1 MARDWARDSS
11 RARAAAACLVFVAL
25 AVFAAAP
32 AFAQLGPQ
40 FGERYALVIGNSD
53 YAHVEDLPNTA
64 RDAEAMAEALEALR
78 FTVYKGIDLTAGE
91 FEGLIENFAAAA
103 AEADTVVFY
112 YAGHGFQLDGLNH
125 LAPVDAV
132 LRDRARIDAET
143 LVLDDV
149 VARIHRRQ
157 RQTIVFLDAC
167 RNNPLPASARDGT
180 GSGLAQVGTGDGIFV
195 AFATQP
201 GNVSYDGTGKNS
213 PFTEALLTHIGKPNR
228 NISSLMIDV
237 RNEVSDRTLGRQVP
251 WDQSSLRADFHFNP
265 GTPAGQQVAARV
277 PVGGGLVIGRPSDSA
292 IRGRDDPGAV
302 IPADP
307 PPRQNTSLTI
317 GPAPMAAPEAPAQSG
332 PATRPATVAAPR
344 MLSQTAT
351 APVKPRAR
359 PEQMMAAVT
368 ARPTPDT
375 VAPES
380 SARATPDTVAPE
392 SNTRATS
399 DTVAPAAS
407 ARATPDKVAALA
419 TTGSGR
425 AEIVTAAPTA
435 RAQAPATV
443 TRTAALAQ
451 PETVSD
457 AAGSARI
464 ERLRPDR
471 EWFPDDAAEPAE
483 TGEER
488 QTAALGP
495 VEPLEPEPEASRE
508 PLIDQQELARSIQSD
523 LARLGCYR
531 MTVDGV
537 WGPGSRNS
545 LAQFYRE
552 KGEAAPSLEPSTDV
566 LAMLQDESGTVCAPP
581 RRAKTPQVAAPT
593 QKKKAPAAKAQPA
606 PQAPARAKAQ
616 PAPQRPTA
624 SAPQAPAAA
633 PKTPRIIGF

>member
-1 MARDWARDSS
+1 MARVSARI
-11 RARAAAACLVFVAL
+11 RAAAASLVFVAL
-25 AVFAAAP
+25 LVFGAAP
-32 AFAQLGPQ
+32 AFAQ

-53 YAHVEDLPNTA
+53 YAHVENLPNTA

-91 FEGLIENFAAAA
+91 FERLIENFDAAATD
-103 AEADTVVFY
+103 ADAVVFY

-132 LRDRARIDAET
+132 LRDRAQIGAET
-143 LVLDDV
+143 FVLDEI
-149 VARIHRRQ
+149 VARIHRRG

-167 RNNPLPASARDGT
+167 RNNPLPLSARDGT
-180 GSGLAQVGTGDGIFV
+180 GSGLASGLAQVGTGDGIFV

-265 GTPAGQQVAARV
+265 GLPAGQQVAAIESGR
-277 PVGGGLVIGRPSDSA
+277 GGLVIGRPGDSA
-292 IRGRDDPGAV
+292 AVDTVPGLG
-302 IPADP
+302 PA
-307 PPRQNTSLTI
+307 PRQSPITI
-317 GPAPMAAPEAPAQSG
+317 GPAPALPPAVTEPTG
-332 PATRPATVAAPR
+332 PAAQPPE
-344 MLSQTAT
+344 TAT
-351 APVKPRAR
+351 APVKPRPR
-359 PEQMMAAVT
+359 PEQLMATVSPRAM
-368 ARPTPDT
+368 PDT
-375 VAPES
+375 VAPAS
-380 SARATPDTVAPE
+380 SARATPDTVAPA
-392 SNTRATS
+392 SSARATP
-399 DTVAPAAS
+399 DTVASSSS

-419 TTGSGR
+419 MGGERPAT
-425 AEIVTAAPTA
+425 VTAAPIT
-435 RAQAPATV
+435 RAQAPTTV

-457 AAGSARI
+457 VAGSAPL

-471 EWFPDDAAEPAE
+471 EWFPDDAAPAE
-483 TGEER
+483 AEER
-488 QTAALGP
+488 QTAALAP
-495 VEPLEPEPEASRE
+495 VEPLETEPEAPRE

-552 KGEAAPSLEPSTDV
+552 KGEVAPSLEPSTDV

-581 RRAKTPQVAAPT
+581 PTVKTPKKPQIAAPPQQ
-593 QKKKAPAAKAQPA
+593 QKK
-606 PQAPARAKAQ
+606 APARAKAP

-624 SAPQAPAAA
+624 SAPPPPAAA
-633 PKTPRIIGF
+633 KTPPRILGF

>member
-1 MARDWARDSS
+1 MARD
-11 RARAAAACLVFVAL
+11 RARNWAAAACLVFVAL

-32 AFAQLGPQ
+32 ALAQVEARS
-40 FGERYALVIGNSD
+40 GERYALVIGNSD
-53 YAHVEDLPNTA
+53 YSHVEDLPNTA

-78 FTVYKGIDLTAGE
+78 FSVYKGIDLTAVE
-91 FEGLIENFAAAA
+91 FERLVETFDRAAAD
-103 AEADTVVFY
+103 ADTVVFY
-112 YAGHGFQLDGLNH
+112 YAGHGFQLGGLNH
-125 LAPVDAV
+125 LAPIDAV

-143 LVLDDV
+143 FALDDI

-251 WDQSSLRADFHFNP
+251 WDQSSLRADFQFNP
-265 GTPAGQQVAARV
+265 GAPASQQVAAVEPGRGE
-277 PVGGGLVIGRPSDSA
+277 PGRGGLVIGRPDDSA
-292 IRGRDDPGAV
+292 IRGQDDAEGAV
-302 IPADP
+302 PEAGIA
-307 PPRQNTSLTI
+307 PRQSPLTI
-317 GPAPMAAPEAPAQSG
+317 GPAPMATPMAAPEATAPTG
-332 PATRPATVAAPR
+332 PATKPATVATPR
-344 MLSQTAT
+344 MQSQTAT

-368 ARPTPDT
+368 T
-375 VAPES
+375 
-380 SARATPDTVAPE
+380 RATPDTVAPG
-392 SNTRATS
+392 SSARATF

-419 TTGSGR
+419 TG
-425 AEIVTAAPTA
+425 AERPTVTAAPTT
-435 RAQAPATV
+435 RAQAPTTV
-443 TRTAALAQ
+443 TRTAALAR
-451 PETVSD
+451 PATVTD
-457 AAGSARI
+457 AAGPAPVA
-464 ERLRPDR
+464 RLRPDR
-471 EWFPDDAAEPAE
+471 EWFPDEAVPAE
-483 TGEER
+483 AEER
-488 QTAALGP
+488 KTAALSP
-495 VEPLEPEPEASRE
+495 VEPPVEEPGEPDE
-508 PLIDQQELARSIQSD
+508 PLIDQQELARSIQGD

-531 MTVDGV
+531 MSVDGV

-552 KGEAAPSLEPSTDV
+552 KGETASSLEPSTDV
-566 LAMLQDESGTVCAPP
+566 LAMLQDESGTVCEAPKTPKKPQIAAPP
-581 RRAKTPQVAAPT
+581 
-593 QKKKAPAAKAQPA
+593 QKKKS
-606 PQAPARAKAQ
+606 PARAKAP

-624 SAPQAPAAA
+624 SAPPPPAAA
-633 PKTPRIIGF
+633 PKTPKIIGF

>member
-1 MARDWARDSS
+1 MAGDRARDTFG
-11 RARAAAACLVFVAL
+11 ARAAAACLVFVAL
-25 AVFAAAP
+25 VVIGAAP
-32 AFAQLGPQ
+32 AFAQ

-53 YAHVEDLPNTA
+53 YANVEDLANTA

-78 FTVYKGIDLTAGE
+78 FTVFKGIDLTAGE
-91 FEGLIENFAAAA
+91 FERLIEAFDAAAA
-103 AEADTVVFY
+103 DADTVLFY

-132 LRDRARIDAET
+132 LRDRARIDEET
-143 LVLDDV
+143 FVLDDI

-180 GSGLAQVGTGDGIFV
+180 GTGLAQVGTGDGIFV

-251 WDQSSLRADFHFNP
+251 WDQSSLRADFYFNP
-265 GTPAGQQVAARV
+265 RTTTGQQVAARE
-277 PVGGGLVIGRPSDSA
+277 PARGGLVIGKPGDSSVRSRSDA
-292 IRGRDDPGAV
+292 AGGDAGEV
-302 IPADP
+302 PAAGP
-307 PPRQNTSLTI
+307 APRTSPLTI
-317 GPAPMAAPEAPAQSG
+317 GPASVRPPAVTGPTSPAAQPE
-332 PATRPATVAAPR
+332 
-344 MLSQTAT
+344 TAT
-351 APVKPRAR
+351 APVKPRPR
-359 PEQMMAAVT
+359 PAQVMAAVT
-368 ARPTPDT
+368 PRAAPDT
-375 VAPES
+375 VAPAP
-380 SARATPDTVAPE
+380 SARARPDTVAP
-392 SNTRATS
+392 AQ
-399 DTVAPAAS
+399 S
-407 ARATPDKVAALA
+407 ARARPDKVAALA
-419 TTGSGR
+419 TASERRET
-425 AEIVTAAPTA
+425 VTAAPTA
-435 RAQAPATV
+435 RAAGGAM

-457 AAGSARI
+457 AAGSAPV

-471 EWFPDDAAEPAE
+471 EWFPDDAAPASQDAAPASQDQ
-483 TGEER
+483 GEER
-488 QTAALGP
+488 RTAALDP
-495 VEPLEPEPEASRE
+495 AEPLDAEPEAPRQ
-508 PLIDQQELARSIQSD
+508 PLIDERELARSIQSD

-531 MTVDGV
+531 MGVDGV

-545 LAQFYRE
+545 LAQYYRE
-552 KGEAAPSLEPSTDV
+552 KGEVAPSLEPSTDV

-581 RRAKTPQVAAPT
+581 ERPRKPKVAAPT
-593 QKKKAPAAKAQPA
+593 QKKK
-606 PQAPARAKAQ
+606 APARAKAQ

-633 PKTPRIIGF
+633 PKTPKILGF

>member
-1 MARDWARDSS
+1 MT
-11 RARAAAACLVFVAL
+11 RAAAASLVFVAL
-25 AVFAAAP
+25 LVFGAAP
-32 AFAQLGPQ
+32 ALAQFGDQ

-53 YAHVEDLPNTA
+53 YAHVEDLANTA

-78 FTVYKGIDLTAGE
+78 FTVFKGIDLTAAE
-91 FEGLIENFAAAA
+91 FERLVEDFDAAATD
-103 AEADTVVFY
+103 ADTVVFY

-132 LRDRARIDAET
+132 LRDRARIGAET
-143 LVLDDV
+143 FVLDDI

-213 PFTEALLTHIGKPNR
+213 PFTEALLTHIGKPNQ

-265 GTPAGQQVAARV
+265 VPAAQQFAARE
-277 PVGGGLVIGRPSDSA
+277 PARGGLVIGRPDDSA
-292 IRGRDDPGAV
+292 IRGRSDPGETV
-302 IPADP
+302 PGSGPA
-307 PPRQNTSLTI
+307 PRQSPITI
-317 GPAPMAAPEAPAQSG
+317 GPAPAGQPPAVTEPTG
-332 PATRPATVAAPR
+332 PAAQPDTA
-344 MLSQTAT
+344 TAT
-351 APVKPRAR
+351 APAKPRPR
-359 PEQMMAAVT
+359 PEQLMAAI
-368 ARPTPDT
+368 
-375 VAPES
+375 
-380 SARATPDTVAPE
+380 SARATPDTVAPA
-392 SNTRATS
+392 SGARATP
-399 DTVAPAAS
+399 DTVAPASGARATPDTAAPAS
-407 ARATPDKVAALA
+407 GARATPDKIAPASGARATPDKVAALA
-419 TTGSGR
+419 TGSER
-425 AEIVTAAPTA
+425 PTVTPAPTT
-435 RAQAPATV
+435 RAQAPVTV

-457 AAGSARI
+457 VVGSAPV

-471 EWFPDDAAEPAE
+471 EWFPDEAVPSLQEAAEA
-483 TGEER
+483 EER
-488 QTAALGP
+488 QMAALDP
-495 VEPLEPEPEASRE
+495 AEPLVEEPEAPAE
-508 PLIDQQELARSIQSD
+508 PLIDQQELARSIQGD

-552 KGEAAPSLEPSTDV
+552 KGKSAPSLEPSTDV

-581 RRAKTPQVAAPT
+581 KRTPQVAAPP
-593 QKKKAPAAKAQPA
+593 KKKEAPAQK
-606 PQAPARAKAQ
+606 APARAKAQ
-616 PAPQRPTA
+616 PAAPQRPTA
-624 SAPQAPAAA
+624 SAPPPPAAA

>member
-1 MARDWARDSS
+1 M
-11 RARAAAACLVFVAL
+11 
-25 AVFAAAP
+25 
-32 AFAQLGPQ
+32 
-40 FGERYALVIGNSD
+40 
-53 YAHVEDLPNTA
+53 A

-78 FTVYKGIDLTAGE
+78 FTVYKGIDLTAGD
-91 FEGLIENFAAAA
+91 FERLIEDFAAAA
-103 AEADTVVFY
+103 ADADTVVFY
-112 YAGHGFQLDGLNH
+112 YAGHGFQLGGLNH

-143 LVLDDV
+143 FLLDDI

-180 GSGLAQVGTGDGIFV
+180 SSGLAQIGTGDGIFV

-265 GTPAGQQVAARV
+265 GTISGQQVAAMEPGR
-277 PVGGGLVIGRPSDSA
+277 GGLVIGRPGDSA
-292 IRGRDDPGAV
+292 IRGRGDAAGGDAV
-302 IPADP
+302 DIVPETGPA
-307 PPRQNTSLTI
+307 PRQSPLTI
-317 GPAPMAAPEAPAQSG
+317 GPAPVRPPAATGPTG
-332 PATRPATVAAPR
+332 PAAQPE
-344 MLSQTAT
+344 TAV

-359 PEQMMAAVT
+359 PEQLVAAVT
-368 ARPTPDT
+368 
-375 VAPES
+375 
-380 SARATPDTVAPE
+380 ARATPDTVAPE
-392 SNTRATS
+392 SSTRATS
-399 DTVAPAAS
+399 DTVAPAPSARATSDTVAPAPS

-419 TTGSGR
+419 TGSER
-425 AEIVTAAPTA
+425 LATVTAAPPAAPTT

-451 PETVSD
+451 PESVSD
-457 AAGSARI
+457 AAGSAPV

-471 EWFPDDAAEPAE
+471 EWFPDDAAPSSQDAAE
-483 TGEER
+483 ADKELR
-488 QTAALGP
+488 TAALDP
-495 VEPLEPEPEASRE
+495 SVPLEAEPEAPRE
-508 PLIDQQELARSIQSD
+508 PLIDQQELARSIQND

-552 KGEAAPSLEPSTDV
+552 KGETAPSLEPSTDV

-581 RRAKTPQVAAPT
+581 QRPRTPQVAAPP
-593 QKKKAPAAKAQPA
+593 QQKKAPAPAKAQPA
-606 PQAPARAKAQ
+606 QQAPARAKAQ

-624 SAPQAPAAA
+624 AAPQAPAAT
-633 PKTPRIIGF
+633 PKAPRILGF